1 MAARELVP
9 RPADPTLLREIAAS
23 RHPIVEA
30 VPNAGRLR
38 ELATLLDELRE
49 GFDDLTETG
58 DSRRMIEVLVELFD
72 GE

>member
-9 RPADPTLLREIAAS
+9 RPADPTLLRELAAS
-23 RHPIVEA
+23 RHPIIDA
-30 VPNAGRLR
+30 GPNADRLR
-38 ELATLLDELRE
+38 ELAKLLEELHE
-49 GFDDLTETG
+49 SFDDLTETG